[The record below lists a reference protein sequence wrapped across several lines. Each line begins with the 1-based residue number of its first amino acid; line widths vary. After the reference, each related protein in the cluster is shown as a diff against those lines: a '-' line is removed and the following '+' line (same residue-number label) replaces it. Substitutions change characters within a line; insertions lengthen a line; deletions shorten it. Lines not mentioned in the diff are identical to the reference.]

1 VQSLQLRLAAERQCV
16 TREQHITARMWL
28 EKSQAE
34 EDRAEGAAKVA
45 ELQGVLA
52 QWEVRNIGLYKI
64 LFCF

>member
-1 VQSLQLRLAAERQCV
+1 M